1 MNIAYTR
8 REYDCLLALRK
19 RDLRRDQIKCL
30 ASVSDE
36 DANIIL
42 SRLSELYYVKD
53 NAAAWS
59 GVLHLNDIGVTVAQ
73 AEFDRRF
80 DMYLTRSASIAALV
94 LSAVALIT

>member
-59 GVLHLNDIGVTVAQ
+59 GVLHLNDIGRSVAQ